1 MKIGIDHFSNFDMVE
16 LIMDNLVYKRPRK
29 PYPSSDSLLE
39 RSQELGSLANADLP
53 TLAQLQEKQRN
64 EMLEIAQVRYGIKG
78 SKVDI
83 KLTPLKIDS
92 SMDEAQ
98 VFKVLLTAPEH
109 ERADQVLY
117 ELAKGNLDGGMAN
130 RILSSLALLGKFK
143 KIKVEG

>member
-1 MKIGIDHFSNFDMVE
+1 
-16 LIMDNLVYKRPRK
+16 MDDLVYTKHKK
-29 PYPSSDSLLE
+29 PQPSSVENLE
-39 RSQELGSLANADLP
+39 SSSHSDLP

-64 EMLEIAQVRYGIKG
+64 ELLEIAQVRYGIKG

-92 SMDEAQ
+92 SMNEAQ
-98 VFKVLLTAPEH
+98 LFKVLLTAPEH

-117 ELAKGNLDGGMAN
+117 ELAKGNLDGDMAN
-130 RILSSLALLGKFK
+130 RILSSLALLGQFK

>member
-1 MKIGIDHFSNFDMVE
+1 
-16 LIMDNLVYKRPRK
+16 MDDLVYKKPRK
-29 PYPSSDSLLE
+29 PYLGSGGLRE
-39 RSQELGSLANADLP
+39 RTQELGSLANADLP
-53 TLAQLQEKQRN
+53 TLVQLQEKQRN
-64 EMLEIAQVRYGIKG
+64 ELLEIAQVRYGIKG

-83 KLTPLKIDS
+83 KLTSLKIDS
-92 SMDEAQ
+92 GMNEAQ
-98 VFKVLLTAPEH
+98 LFKVLLTAPEH

>member
-1 MKIGIDHFSNFDMVE
+1 
-16 LIMDNLVYKRPRK
+16 MDDLVYTKHKK
-29 PYPSSDSLLE
+29 PQPSSVENLE
-39 RSQELGSLANADLP
+39 SSSHSDLP

-64 EMLEIAQVRYGIKG
+64 ELLEIAQVRYGIKG

-92 SMDEAQ
+92 GMNEAQ
-98 VFKVLLTAPEH
+98 LFKVLLTAPEH

-117 ELAKGNLDGGMAN
+117 ELAKGNLDCDMAN
-130 RILSSLALLGKFK
+130 RILSSLALLGQFK